1 MTLKTFVYYGLFL
14 VVIFTSVLPLL
25 FVFLFFLQMDVG
37 VNKLWWFWTCYFL
50 KHSCLVQTFNF
61 TQSYYDGRTH
71 YLDEEWGRSIDS
83 FEELVMN
90 WKKFNQKMH
99 SCRRRCASEP
109 PAASD
114 ENETFIQI
122 AACQLQ
128 CRPHYICDKT
138 VETHL
143 RRNMPYNYLQLA
155 YYK

>member
-1 MTLKTFVYYGLFL
+1 
-14 VVIFTSVLPLL
+14 
-25 FVFLFFLQMDVG
+25 MDVG
-37 VNKLWWFWTCYFL
+37 VKKLWWFWTCYFL
-50 KHSCLVQTFNF
+50 RHSCFVQTFNF

-71 YLDEEWGRSIDS
+71 YLDEEWERSIDS

-90 WKKFNQKMH
+90 WKKFNQKLL
-99 SCRRRCASEP
+99 SCRRSCATEF

-114 ENETFIQI
+114 ENETFLQI